1 MTRRFTMRKYRPTF
15 EALEPKQLQSAGL
28 STYGATAIARP
39 ADPAPPRGASVQT
52 LELGTGKG
60 GVIITS

>member
-1 MTRRFTMRKYRPTF
+1 MTRRFGKRKYRPMC

-28 STYGATAIARP
+28 STYGAAALARP
-39 ADPAPPRGASVQT
+39 VAPTPPRAASVQT
-52 LELGTGKG
+52 LQLGTGKG